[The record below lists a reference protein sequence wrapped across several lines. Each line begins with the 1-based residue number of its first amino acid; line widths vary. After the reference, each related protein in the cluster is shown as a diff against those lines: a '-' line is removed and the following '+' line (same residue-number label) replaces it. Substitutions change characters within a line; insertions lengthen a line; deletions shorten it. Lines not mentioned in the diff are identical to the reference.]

1 MTKDKKTALNQLQG
15 GLHKR
20 RSPLASFKNPQ
31 RNSSDAVAHAAKATK
46 PATAARASVFSE
58 SSSLSKPSAKDA
70 RDDADAEQANA
81 DKPKSK
87 PASLFSSGFSS
98 RPLAQAPDDGACAAA
113 GSLSLMLVQAEAAA
127 PQDDILALT
136 TFRVT
141 EQRADA
147 VTSKPER
154 TSSRSDGTEQQKV
167 SGAAALPMNYGLCT
181 KVRIAAPV
189 GSLDA
194 LQAVSAA
201 VELQSAMYFTGGQF
215 STLQQPS
222 ADAANATAADAL
234 AAAVTM
240 FQSATMYWAHPAT
253 SLPPLALS
261 TQGNALERVR
271 KVSSCFYTQ
280 HIGYSMLNYHC
291 AETTLGYRCM
301 PYQSSACMFN

>member
-15 GLHKR
+15 GLHKT
-20 RSPLASFKNPQ
+20 RSPLASFKESQ
-31 RNSSDAVAHAAKATK
+31 RNSSDPVEHAAKATK
-46 PATAARASVFSE
+46 PATAARASAS
-58 SSSLSKPSAKDA
+58 SKSSLLGKPSAKDA
-70 RDDADAEQANA
+70 GDDANAEQANA
-81 DKPKSK
+81 DKLKPK

-98 RPLAQAPDDGACAAA
+98 RPLAQAPGDGASAAA
-113 GSLSLMLVQAEAAA
+113 GSLSSMLVQVEAAA

-136 TFRVT
+136 AFRVT
-141 EQRADA
+141 EQRGDA

-167 SGAAALPMNYGLCT
+167 SGAASLPINYGLCT

-201 VELQSAMYFTGGQF
+201 VELQSAMYFSGGQF

-222 ADAANATAADAL
+222 VNAASATAADAL
-234 AAAVTM
+234 TAAVTM

-253 SLPPLALS
+253 TLPPLALS

-271 KVSSCFYTQ
+271 KVSSCF
-280 HIGYSMLNYHC
+280 
-291 AETTLGYRCM
+291 
-301 PYQSSACMFN
+301 

>member
-15 GLHKR
+15 GLHKT
-20 RSPLASFKNPQ
+20 RSPLASFKAPQ
-31 RNSSDAVAHAAKATK
+31 RNSSDPAEHATNATK
-46 PATAARASVFSE
+46 PATATRASVFSK
-58 SSSLSKPSAKDA
+58 SSSLGKPSVKGAN
-70 RDDADAEQANA
+70 DDANTESASEQLNA
-81 DKPKSK
+81 DKQKTK

-98 RPLAQAPDDGACAAA
+98 RPLAQALGDGASAAA
-113 GSLSLMLVQAEAAA
+113 GSLSSMLVQAEAAA

-167 SGAAALPMNYGLCT
+167 SGAAALPINYGLCT

-189 GSLDA
+189 GSLNA

-222 ADAANATAADAL
+222 VAAANATAADAL
-234 AAAVTM
+234 TAAVTM

-253 SLPPLALS
+253 TLPPLALS

-271 KVSSCFYTQ
+271 KVSSCF
-280 HIGYSMLNYHC
+280 
-291 AETTLGYRCM
+291 
-301 PYQSSACMFN
+301 